1 MSKYKDLKID
11 YDVAISDLDFYKRRY
26 EEVQGLNEKLCKRNQ
41 KLEKHNEELHEHNE
55 ELEKNLSRVL
65 SQVNQ
70 LVGINNVNADVI
82 QFLAAR
88 KFGDDSTIEFAAIK
102 TYRGW
107 ETLYL
112 HGEELSPSGKDVTI
126 WAENN
131 EAVRVEVSGS

>member
-1 MSKYKDLKID
+1 MSKYKDLKD
-11 YDVAISDLDFYKRRY
+11 NYDKLAKSYCDAITEIQKYKT
-26 EEVQGLNEKLCKRNQ
+26 QL
-41 KLEKHNEELHEHNE
+41 E
-55 ELEKNLSRVL
+55 ELEKN
-65 SQVNQ
+65 NKQ
-70 LVGINNVNADVI
+70 LTNASKYERMRLDQLIGINNVNADVI

-88 KFGDDSTIEFAAIK
+88 KFGNDPAIEFAAIK

-112 HGEELSPSGKDVTI
+112 HGEELNPSGKDVTI

>member
-1 MSKYKDLKID
+1 MSKYKDLKD
-11 YDVAISDLDFYKRRY
+11 NYDKLAKSYCDAITEIQKYKT
-26 EEVQGLNEKLCKRNQ
+26 QL
-41 KLEKHNEELHEHNE
+41 E
-55 ELEKNLSRVL
+55 ELEKN
-65 SQVNQ
+65 NKQ
-70 LVGINNVNADVI
+70 LTNNSKYEKMRLDQLIGINNVNADVI

-88 KFGDDSTIEFAAIK
+88 KFGDNPTIEFAAIK

-112 HGEELSPSGKDVTI
+112 HGEELNPSGKDVTI

>member
-1 MSKYKDLKID
+1 MSKYKELKND
-11 YDVAISDLDFYKRRY
+11 YDKLIKDYHTAIADAQKYKTQLENLQKIY
-26 EEVQGLNEKLCKRNQ
+26 ADQKYDYHGLQ
-41 KLEKHNEELHEHNE
+41 AQM
-55 ELEKNLSRVL
+55 
-65 SQVNQ
+65 SQ
-70 LVGINNVNADVI
+70 LIGINNVNTDVI

-88 KFGDDSTIEFAAIK
+88 KFGDNPAIEFAAIK

-112 HGEELSPSGKDVTI
+112 HGEELNPSGKDVTI

>member
-1 MSKYKDLKID
+1 MSKYKELKAN
-11 YDVAISDLDFYKRRY
+11 YDKLAKSYCDAITEIQKYKT
-26 EEVQGLNEKLCKRNQ
+26 QL
-41 KLEKHNEELHEHNE
+41 E
-55 ELEKNLSRVL
+55 ELEKN
-65 SQVNQ
+65 NKQ
-70 LVGINNVNADVI
+70 LMNNSKYEKMRFDQLIGINNVNADVI

-88 KFGDDSTIEFAAIK
+88 KFGDNPAIEFAAIK

-112 HGEELSPSGKDVTI
+112 HGEELNPSGKDVTI

>member
-11 YDVAISDLDFYKRRY
+11 YDGAISDLDFYKRRY
-26 EEVQGLNEKLCKRNQ
+26 EEVQELNEKLCKRNQ
-41 KLEKHNEELHEHNE
+41 ILEKHNEELHEHNE
-55 ELEKNLSRVL
+55 ELEENLSRVL

-70 LVGINNVNADVI
+70 LLGINNANADVI
-82 QFLAAR
+82 RFLAAR
-88 KFGDDSTIEFAAIK
+88 KFGDNPTIEFAAIK

-112 HGEELSPSGKDVTI
+112 HGEELNPSGKDVTI

>member
-1 MSKYKDLKID
+1 MSKYNDLKD
-11 YDVAISDLDFYKRRY
+11 NYDKLAKSYCNAIREIQKYKT
-26 EEVQGLNEKLCKRNQ
+26 QL
-41 KLEKHNEELHEHNE
+41 E
-55 ELEKNLSRVL
+55 ELEKN
-65 SQVNQ
+65 NKQ
-70 LVGINNVNADVI
+70 LTNASKYERMRLDQLIGINNVNADVI

-88 KFGDDSTIEFAAIK
+88 KFGNDPAIEFAAIK

-112 HGEELSPSGKDVTI
+112 HGEELNPSGKDVTI

>member
-1 MSKYKDLKID
+1 MSKYKELKSD
-11 YDVAISDLDFYKRRY
+11 YDKLIKDYHTAIADAQKYKIQLENLQKIY
-26 EEVQGLNEKLCKRNQ
+26 ADQKYDYHGLQ
-41 KLEKHNEELHEHNE
+41 AQM
-55 ELEKNLSRVL
+55 SRL
-65 SQVNQ
+65 
-70 LVGINNVNADVI
+70 LGINNVNADVI

-88 KFGDDSTIEFAAIK
+88 EFGDNPAIEFAAIK

-112 HGEELSPSGKDVTI
+112 HGEKLNPYGKDVTI

>member
-26 EEVQGLNEKLCKRNQ
+26 EEVQELNEKLCERNQ
-41 KLEKHNEELHEHNE
+41 KLEKHNEELRERNE

-70 LVGINNVNADVI
+70 LIGINNVNADVI

-88 KFGDDSTIEFAAIK
+88 KFGDNPAIEFAAIK

-112 HGEELSPSGKDVTI
+112 HGEELNPSGKDVTI

>member
-26 EEVQGLNEKLCKRNQ
+26 EEVQELNEKLCKRNQ
-41 KLEKHNEELHEHNE
+41 KLEKHNE

>member
-1 MSKYKDLKID
+1 MSKYKELKSD
-11 YDVAISDLDFYKRRY
+11 YDKLIKDYHTAIADAQKYKTQLENLQKIY
-26 EEVQGLNEKLCKRNQ
+26 ADQKYDYHGLQ
-41 KLEKHNEELHEHNE
+41 AQM
-55 ELEKNLSRVL
+55 
-65 SQVNQ
+65 SQ
-70 LVGINNVNADVI
+70 LIGINNVNTDVI

-88 KFGDDSTIEFAAIK
+88 KFGDNPAIEFAAIK

-112 HGEELSPSGKDVTI
+112 HGEELNPSGKDVTI